1 MAETLRDLVVSLS
14 LNTDNFTRNIRSVQR
29 QIQEAQSEFQLA
41 ASGIRNFEQ
50 TTEGLTAKLT
60 SLERTLFLQADAVN
74 QYEKALT
81 AARDKLQECYDR
93 QNDYAQRL
101 QEARQKQAD
110 LSEQV
115 QRAQAAY
122 DSYKSTLGETD
133 SATIAAKQNLDA
145 LKDEYRQASDEVK
158 KLEGQNE
165 ALKKSTQNAADAV
178 SAANVKL
185 NQANA
190 AMRTTQAA
198 IAQTNQELALA
209 QTQWN
214 SAGAAMDTA
223 KAALTTIGKQMQQA
237 ESRFKLATA
246 GIKDMDTSVE
256 GLSAKMTLLQE
267 KITLQEQA
275 VAQYEAALEAT
286 KQQLEAARQ
295 ANDPEKVRQAS
306 NAVIDAQTSLNNAR
320 AALAQ
325 LRAQLAQTNQQ
336 LQTARSAWTQAGRSL
351 TEFGD
356 RCTKAGQ
363 TMTRMGKTLSMAVTT
378 PITTLGTTAV
388 KASMEFESA
397 FTDVRKV
404 TNASEAEFAELS
416 DSIKQMSTEL
426 AASTTEIAGVVTSAS
441 RLGIQTDK
449 LMDFTRVMIDLG
461 NSTDMTANDAAT
473 SIARFANIMGMS
485 ADQYGNLG
493 STLVALGN
501 NYATTESEIM
511 EMSLRLAGAGKQVG
525 LSEAQVLAFSA
536 ALSAVGIEAQMGGSS
551 LSKALIKME
560 VAAATGG
567 DALKDFAT
575 VCGMTQEQF
584 KALWAVDPAAV
595 FQSFITGLAQMDDA
609 GISAIA
615 VLDEIGIS
623 EIRLRDTLLR
633 ATNAT
638 ELFSNTQ
645 NTANAAWKS
654 GTELATVAEQRYA
667 TTASK
672 LTNLKNSAL
681 LFAQTIGDDLNPTV
695 HRLIEGTG
703 EVIDKLMALD
713 STQRIQIIRWA
724 AVAAAIGPV
733 ILVTGKVTKSIGTV
747 SKGLGTFATAV
758 GKAGGGF
765 KGFMSVLTKSPAFW
779 FAVAAATIAATAAI
793 IDYASGAKQAREA
806 LEGMKKTAE
815 DWKNTAAETFYGRSN
830 GGLSFFG
837 MSTDDFRKES
847 AHSIQAANDW
857 YTGLIA
863 VWTDGKRETNAI
875 VRDWTDSWMQ
885 LTASTREGLAG
896 LKENA
901 DANGYTGL
909 SAQIQAD
916 MDTLD
921 AMDKEI
927 AALLKKRQSKYFTE
941 EDQRRLQELIAA
953 RGDIEIKYHLVEADT
968 GGFDTIRDKMAAEVA
983 RARARGQ
990 IDADVTVYQ
999 NAITAAGQGM
1009 AAVNAQIDAQY
1020 DKEYALIQLIEDS
1033 TERQAAMD
1041 DLNARYL
1048 EQRRQAVQE
1057 YGETLAGFVMPVW
1070 NSESM
1075 KTAGDQ
1081 MDRIVQL
1088 MRQYHL
1094 ADDSEKPGILTQME
1108 ALTSKMDEGTLVEY
1122 YGLLTQIQSLLDSGM
1137 TGAEV
1142 QALFP
1147 EIDFSAALE
1156 QLASIQTFL
1165 STRQT
1170 ELPGLASMFGEALP
1184 EEVLTI
1190 ATDLDLTGAQ
1200 ARWAEFAANPGA
1212 ITTDAVIQSYSEAE
1226 NAAKQQPTVDAFVAK
1241 YTEIADGADKSALT
1255 PTGLLAYV
1263 TTYAE
1268 ATTGTDV
1275 SALTPENITAMV
1287 SAYNELATGADV
1299 STLTPDEITAYVVQY
1314 LEKEGVDTSALTPA
1328 AVTAFVMAYE
1338 EVTGGASTTALT
1350 PSDITAMV
1358 VKYAEAES
1366 VDISALSPDQV
1377 EAIISSFAEA
1387 TGCDKSTLMQD
1398 FTAYIARYD
1407 DTNAVKPRLTVS
1419 VGLLGYDLA
1428 AYRRFVANNPIE
1440 VQGIL
1445 KLGEVYDDPAQAL
1458 ADTQTRFWKDGVEI
1472 PASTVPAELLTADKV
1487 AVLANDGT
1495 LHVLVTPEVTG
1506 DPDAVKT
1513 AAQPLTEQK
1522 VPVQVFGSY
1531 STHDWGWLNDLIG
1544 SDVFDR
1550 MSWLTTDL
1558 DIYAKNVKGTW
1569 KDWRLIG
1576 SNVGDYNNRI
1586 SREFDPDTVASL
1598 QTYVA
1603 EMVTAIQNGQEVS
1616 EEDLAHLQTVINF
1629 LSSMEASGTGE
1640 SFIAGMTDTLNAA
1653 GITTSAET
1661 LVSDL
1666 QSALD
1671 TALQG
1676 ADFSASGEQV
1686 SAGVGE
1692 GMRNADMSE
1701 PAEAMAG
1708 STEEATN
1715 QAFDINSPSRRMMP
1729 TGEQAAAGI
1738 AEGMKGFS
1746 FEPAAGT
1753 VSGNAVSSLNA
1764 VLNSATLRP
1773 AGLNAMLGLRNGI
1786 LAGRSSVISAMRS
1799 AARSAVNAA
1808 KSELKIHSPSRVFE
1822 DEVGVMTMR
1831 GLGKGVLK
1839 ESKAQAKII
1848 RNASRFLTG
1857 EAREGTIVA
1866 GNTTNT
1872 HTYHQD
1878 SSVNFTGSTFYIR
1891 DEKDVQALAV
1901 EIATLTRR
1909 RQHGRGLKMA

>member
-41 ASGIRNFEQ
+41 AAGIRNFEQ

-60 SLERTLFLQADAVN
+60 SLERTLSLQADAVD

-110 LSEQV
+110 LAEQV
-115 QRAQAAY
+115 QRAQTAY
-122 DSYKSTLGETD
+122 DSYKNTLGETD

-178 SAANVKL
+178 STANVKL

-214 SAGAAMDTA
+214 AAGTAIDTA
-223 KAALTTIGKQMQQA
+223 KTALTTIGKQMQQA

-246 GIKDMDTSVE
+246 GIKDMDTSAE
-256 GLSAKMTLLQE
+256 GLSAKMTLLRE

-275 VAQYEAALEAT
+275 IAQYEAALEAAI
-286 KQQLEAARQ
+286 QQLEASQQ

-320 AALAQ
+320 AALAR
-325 LRAQLAQTNQQ
+325 LRAQLVQTNQQ

-363 TMTRMGKTLSMAVTT
+363 AMTCMGKTLSMAVTT
-378 PITTLGTTAV
+378 P
-388 KASMEFESA
+388 M
-397 FTDVRKV
+397 
-404 TNASEAEFAELS
+404 
-416 DSIKQMSTEL
+416 
-426 AASTTEIAGVVTSAS
+426 
-441 RLGIQTDK
+441 
-449 LMDFTRVMIDLG
+449 
-461 NSTDMTANDAAT
+461 
-473 SIARFANIMGMS
+473 
-485 ADQYGNLG
+485 
-493 STLVALGN
+493 
-501 NYATTESEIM
+501 
-511 EMSLRLAGAGKQVG
+511 
-525 LSEAQVLAFSA
+525 
-536 ALSAVGIEAQMGGSS
+536 
-551 LSKALIKME
+551 
-560 VAAATGG
+560 
-567 DALKDFAT
+567 
-575 VCGMTQEQF
+575 
-584 KALWAVDPAAV
+584 
-595 FQSFITGLAQMDDA
+595 
-609 GISAIA
+609 
-615 VLDEIGIS
+615 
-623 EIRLRDTLLR
+623 LR

-667 TTASK
+667 TTTSK

-695 HRLIEGTG
+695 HRLIEGAG
-703 EVIDKLMALD
+703 EVIDRLMALD
-713 STQRIQIIRWA
+713 GTQRMQIIRWA
-724 AVAAAIGPV
+724 AMAAAIGPV
-733 ILVTGKVTKSIGTV
+733 ILVTGKVTKAVGTV

-765 KGFMSVLTKSPAFW
+765 KGFLSVLGKSPAVW
-779 FAVAAATIAATAAI
+779 AAVAIAVVAGTAAL

-815 DWKNTAAETFYGRSN
+815 DWKNTAADTFYGRSN

-837 MSTDDFRKES
+837 MSTDDFKKES

-875 VRDWTDSWMQ
+875 VKVWTDSWKQ

-927 AALLKKRQSKYFTE
+927 SALLKKRQSKYFTE

-953 RGDIEIKYHLVEADT
+953 RGDIEIKYHLVEADA

-983 RARARGQ
+983 RAQARGQ
-990 IDADVTVYQ
+990 TDTDVTVYQ
-999 NAITAAGQGM
+999 NAIAAAGQGM

-1041 DLNARYL
+1041 DLNARY
-1048 EQRRQAVQE
+1048 
-1057 YGETLAGFVMPVW
+1057 T
-1070 NSESM
+1070 
-1075 KTAGDQ
+1075 
-1081 MDRIVQL
+1081 
-1088 MRQYHL
+1088 
-1094 ADDSEKPGILTQME
+1094 
-1108 ALTSKMDEGTLVEY
+1108 
-1122 YGLLTQIQSLLDSGM
+1122 
-1137 TGAEV
+1137 
-1142 QALFP
+1142 
-1147 EIDFSAALE
+1147 
-1156 QLASIQTFL
+1156 
-1165 STRQT
+1165 
-1170 ELPGLASMFGEALP
+1170 
-1184 EEVLTI
+1184 
-1190 ATDLDLTGAQ
+1190 
-1200 ARWAEFAANPGA
+1200 
-1212 ITTDAVIQSYSEAE
+1212 
-1226 NAAKQQPTVDAFVAK
+1226 
-1241 YTEIADGADKSALT
+1241 
-1255 PTGLLAYV
+1255 
-1263 TTYAE
+1263 
-1268 ATTGTDV
+1268 
-1275 SALTPENITAMV
+1275 
-1287 SAYNELATGADV
+1287 
-1299 STLTPDEITAYVVQY
+1299 
-1314 LEKEGVDTSALTPA
+1314 
-1328 AVTAFVMAYE
+1328 
-1338 EVTGGASTTALT
+1338 
-1350 PSDITAMV
+1350 
-1358 VKYAEAES
+1358 
-1366 VDISALSPDQV
+1366 
-1377 EAIISSFAEA
+1377 
-1387 TGCDKSTLMQD
+1387 
-1398 FTAYIARYD
+1398 
-1407 DTNAVKPRLTVS
+1407 
-1419 VGLLGYDLA
+1419 
-1428 AYRRFVANNPIE
+1428 
-1440 VQGIL
+1440 
-1445 KLGEVYDDPAQAL
+1445 
-1458 ADTQTRFWKDGVEI
+1458 
-1472 PASTVPAELLTADKV
+1472 
-1487 AVLANDGT
+1487 
-1495 LHVLVTPEVTG
+1495 
-1506 DPDAVKT
+1506 
-1513 AAQPLTEQK
+1513 
-1522 VPVQVFGSY
+1522 
-1531 STHDWGWLNDLIG
+1531 THDWGWLNDLIG

-1550 MSWLTTDL
+1550 MSWLFTDL
-1558 DIYAKNVKGTW
+1558 DLYAKNVKGTW

-1586 SREFDPDTVASL
+1586 SREFDPDTVAAL
-1598 QTYVA
+1598 QNYVA

-1616 EEDLAHLQTVINF
+1616 EEDLAHLQTVISF
-1629 LSSMEASGTGE
+1629 LNSMEASGSGE

-1708 STEEATN
+1708 STEEAAN
-1715 QAFDINSPSRRMMP
+1715 QAFDIHLPSRRMMP

-1746 FEPAAGT
+1746 FTSAAGA

-1808 KSELKIHSPSRVFE
+1808 KSELKIHSSSRVFE

-1848 RNASRFLTG
+1848 RNASRYLTG

-1891 DEKDVQALAV
+1891 EEKDVQALAI
-1901 EIATLTRR
+1901 EIAALTRR
-1909 RQHGRGLKMA
+1909 RQHGRGLRMA

>member
-41 ASGIRNFEQ
+41 AAGIRNFEQ

-60 SLERTLFLQADAVN
+60 SLERTLSLQADAVN

-115 QRAQAAY
+115 QRAQTAY
-122 DSYKSTLGETD
+122 DSYKNTLGETD

-214 SAGAAMDTA
+214 AAGTAIDTA

-246 GIKDMDTSVE
+246 GIRDMDTSVE

-275 VAQYEAALEAT
+275 IVQYEAALEAAR
-286 KQQLEAARQ
+286 QQLEAARQ
-295 ANDPEKVRQAS
+295 ANDPEKVRQAT
-306 NAVIDAQTSLNNAR
+306 NAVIDAQTSLNKAR

-325 LRAQLAQTNQQ
+325 LRAQLVQTNQQ
-336 LQTARSAWTQAGRSL
+336 LQTARSAWTQAGKSL
-351 TEFGD
+351 TDFGN

-363 TMTRMGKTLSMAVTT
+363 AMTRMGKTLSMYVTT

-485 ADQYGNLG
+485 ADQYENLG

-567 DALKDFAT
+567 QALTDFAT
-575 VCGMTQEQF
+575 VCGMTEEQF
-584 KALWAVDPAAV
+584 KTLWAADPAAV

-654 GTELATVAEQRYA
+654 NTELSYVAEQRYA

-695 HRLIEGTG
+695 QKLIEGAG
-703 EVIDKLMALD
+703 EIIDKLMALD
-713 STQRIQIIRWA
+713 STQRMQIIRWA
-724 AVAAAIGPV
+724 AIAAAIGPV
-733 ILVTGKVTKSIGTV
+733 ILITGKVTKSIGTV

-815 DWKNTAAETFYGRSN
+815 DWKNTAADTFYGRSN

-837 MSTDDFRKES
+837 MSTDDFKKES
-847 AHSIQAANDW
+847 AHSIQAASDW

-875 VRDWTDSWMQ
+875 VREWTDSWMQ
-885 LTASTREGLAG
+885 LTAGTREGLAG

-909 SAQIQAD
+909 SAQIQSD

-921 AMDKEI
+921 AMDREI

-953 RGDIEIKYHLVEADT
+953 RGDIEIKYHLVEADA

-983 RARARGQ
+983 RAQARGQ
-990 IDADVTVYQ
+990 ADADVTVYQ
-999 NAITAAGQGM
+999 NAIAAAGQGM

-1075 KTAGDQ
+1075 QTAGDQ

-1088 MRQYHL
+1088 MRQYYL

-1108 ALTSKMDEGTLVEY
+1108 ALTSEMDEGTLAEY

-1137 TGAEV
+1137 TEAEV

-1147 EIDFSAALE
+1147 EIDFSSALE

-1165 STRQT
+1165 STRQNV
-1170 ELPGLASMFGEALP
+1170 LPGLASMFGEALP

-1212 ITTDAVIQSYSEAE
+1212 ITTDAVIQSYTEAE

-1241 YTEIADGADKSALT
+1241 YTEIPEGADKSALT

-1299 STLTPDEITAYVVQY
+1299 STLTPDEITAYVMQY

-1338 EVTGGASTTALT
+1338 EVTGGALTTALT

-1366 VDISALSPDQV
+1366 VDLSALSPDQV
-1377 EAIISSFAEA
+1377 EALVSTFAEA

-1407 DTNAVKPRLTVS
+1407 DTDAVKPRLTVS
-1419 VGLLGYDLA
+1419 VGLFGYDLA
-1428 AYRRFVANNPIE
+1428 AYRKFVAHNPIE

-1487 AVLANDGT
+1487 AVLADDGT

-1506 DPDAVKT
+1506 DPDALKT

-1522 VPVQVFGSY
+1522 VPLQVFGSY

-1558 DIYAKNVKGTW
+1558 DLYAKNVKGTW

-1666 QSALD
+1666 QSAMD

-1676 ADFSASGEQV
+1676 ADFSSSGEQV
-1686 SAGVGE
+1686 SAGIGE

-1708 STEEATN
+1708 STEEAAN
-1715 QAFDINSPSRRMMP
+1715 QAFDIHSPSRRMMP
-1729 TGEQAAAGI
+1729 TGEQAAAGV

-1808 KSELKIHSPSRVFE
+1808 KSELKIHSPSQVFE

-1848 RNASRFLTG
+1848 RNASRYLTG
-1857 EAREGTIVA
+1857 EAREGMIVA

-1901 EIATLTRR
+1901 EIAALTRR
-1909 RQHGRGLKMA
+1909 RQHGRGLRMA

>member
-41 ASGIRNFEQ
+41 AAGIRNFEQ
-50 TTEGLTAKLT
+50 TTEGLSAKLT
-60 SLERTLFLQADAVN
+60 SLERTLSLQADAVG

-115 QRAQAAY
+115 QRAQTAY
-122 DSYKSTLGETD
+122 DSYKNTLGETD

-145 LKDEYRQASDEVK
+145 LKDEYRQSSDEVK

-178 SAANVKL
+178 STANVKL

-209 QTQWN
+209 QTEWN
-214 SAGAAMDTA
+214 AAGAAMDTA

-275 VAQYEAALEAT
+275 VAQYEAALAVAR
-286 KQQLEAARQ
+286 QQLEAARQ
-295 ANDPEKVRQAS
+295 SNDPEKVRQAT

-325 LRAQLAQTNQQ
+325 LRAQLVQTNQQ
-336 LQTARSAWTQAGRSL
+336 LQTARSAWTQAGKSL
-351 TEFGD
+351 TDFGN
-356 RCTKAGQ
+356 RCTRAGQ
-363 TMTRMGKTLSMAVTT
+363 AMTRMGKTLSMYVTT

-485 ADQYGNLG
+485 ADQYENLG

-567 DALKDFAT
+567 QALTDFAT
-575 VCGMTQEQF
+575 VCGMTEEQF
-584 KALWAVDPAAV
+584 KTLWAADPAAV

-654 GTELATVAEQRYA
+654 NTELSYVAEQRYA

-695 HRLIEGTG
+695 QKLIEGAG
-703 EVIDKLMALD
+703 EIIDKLMALD
-713 STQRIQIIRWA
+713 STQRMQIIRWA
-724 AVAAAIGPV
+724 AIAAAIGPV
-733 ILVTGKVTKSIGTV
+733 ILITGKVTKSIGTV

-815 DWKNTAAETFYGRSN
+815 DWKNTAADTFYGRSN

-837 MSTDDFRKES
+837 MSTDDFKKES
-847 AHSIQAANDW
+847 AHSIQAASDW

-875 VRDWTDSWMQ
+875 VREWTDSWMQ
-885 LTASTREGLAG
+885 LTAGTREGLAG

-909 SAQIQAD
+909 SAQIQSD

-921 AMDKEI
+921 AMDREI

-953 RGDIEIKYHLVEADT
+953 RGDIEIKYHLVEADA

-983 RARARGQ
+983 RAQARGQ
-990 IDADVTVYQ
+990 ADADVTVYQ
-999 NAITAAGQGM
+999 NAIAAAGQGM

-1075 KTAGDQ
+1075 QTAGDQ

-1088 MRQYHL
+1088 MRQYYL

-1108 ALTSKMDEGTLVEY
+1108 ALTSEMDEGTLAEY

-1137 TGAEV
+1137 TEAEV

-1147 EIDFSAALE
+1147 EIDFSSALE

-1165 STRQT
+1165 STRQNV
-1170 ELPGLASMFGEALP
+1170 LPGLASMFGEALP

-1212 ITTDAVIQSYSEAE
+1212 ITTDAVIQSYTEAE

-1241 YTEIADGADKSALT
+1241 YTEIPEGADKSALT

-1299 STLTPDEITAYVVQY
+1299 STLTPDEITAYVMQY

-1338 EVTGGASTTALT
+1338 EVTGGALTTALT

-1366 VDISALSPDQV
+1366 VDLSALSPDQV
-1377 EAIISSFAEA
+1377 EALVSTFAEA

-1407 DTNAVKPRLTVS
+1407 DTDAVKPRLTVS
-1419 VGLLGYDLA
+1419 VGLFGYDLA
-1428 AYRRFVANNPIE
+1428 AYRKFVAHNPIE

-1487 AVLANDGT
+1487 AVLADDGT

-1506 DPDAVKT
+1506 DPDALKT

-1522 VPVQVFGSY
+1522 VPLQVFGSY

-1558 DIYAKNVKGTW
+1558 DLYAKNVKGTW

-1666 QSALD
+1666 QSAMD

-1676 ADFSASGEQV
+1676 ADFSSSGEQV
-1686 SAGVGE
+1686 SAGIGE

-1708 STEEATN
+1708 STEEAAN
-1715 QAFDINSPSRRMMP
+1715 QAFDIHSPSRRMMP
-1729 TGEQAAAGI
+1729 TGEQAAAGV

-1808 KSELKIHSPSRVFE
+1808 KSELKIHSPSQVFE

-1848 RNASRFLTG
+1848 RNASRYLTG
-1857 EAREGTIVA
+1857 EAREGMIVA

-1901 EIATLTRR
+1901 EIAALTRR
-1909 RQHGRGLKMA
+1909 RQHGRGLRMA

>member
-41 ASGIRNFEQ
+41 AAGIRNFEQ

-60 SLERTLFLQADAVN
+60 SLERTLSLQADAVN

-110 LSEQV
+110 LAEQI
-115 QRAQAAY
+115 QRAQTAY
-122 DSYKSTLGETD
+122 DSYKNALGETD

-145 LKDEYRQASDEVK
+145 LKDEYQQASDEVK

-178 SAANVKL
+178 STANVKL

-190 AMRTTQAA
+190 AMRTTQVA

-214 SAGAAMDTA
+214 AAGTAIDTA

-237 ESRFKLATA
+237 ESRFRLATA

-256 GLSAKMTLLQE
+256 GLSAKMTLLRE

-275 VAQYEAALEAT
+275 VTQYEAALAAAR
-286 KQQLEAARQ
+286 QQLEAAQQ

-306 NAVIDAQTSLNNAR
+306 NAVIDAQTGLNNAR

-325 LRAQLAQTNQQ
+325 LRAQLDQTNQQ
-336 LQTARSAWTQAGRSL
+336 LQTARSAWTQTGRSL

-363 TMTRMGKTLSMAVTT
+363 AMTRMGKTLSMAVTA

-388 KASMEFESA
+388 KASMEYESA

-404 TNASEAEFAELS
+404 TNASEAEFAVLS
-416 DSIKQMSTEL
+416 DSIKRMSTEL

-449 LMDFTRVMIDLG
+449 LMEFTRVMIDLG
-461 NSTDMTANDAAT
+461 NSTDMTANDAAA

-485 ADQYGNLG
+485 SDQYENLG

-567 DALKDFAT
+567 DALKDFAK
-575 VCGMTQEQF
+575 VCGVTEEQF
-584 KALWAVDPAAV
+584 KTLWAADPAAV

-623 EIRLRDTLLR
+623 EIRLRDTMLR

-654 GTELATVAEQRYA
+654 GTELAAVAEQRYA

-695 HRLIEGTG
+695 HKLIEGAG
-703 EVIDKLMALD
+703 EVIDRLMALD
-713 STQRIQIIRWA
+713 STQRMQIIRWA

-733 ILVTGKVTKSIGTV
+733 ILITGKVTKSIGTV

-793 IDYASGAKQAREA
+793 IDYATGAKQAREA

-815 DWKNTAAETFYGRSN
+815 DWKNTAADTFYGRSN

-875 VRDWTDSWMQ
+875 VKEWTDSWMQ

-953 RGDIEIKYHLVEADT
+953 RGDIEIKYHLVEADA

-983 RARARGQ
+983 RAQARGQ
-990 IDADVTVYQ
+990 SDADVTVYQ
-999 NAITAAGQGM
+999 NAIAAAGQGM

-1041 DLNARYL
+1041 DLNARYM

-1075 KTAGDQ
+1075 QTAGDQ

-1088 MRQYHL
+1088 MRQYSS
-1094 ADDSEKPGILTQME
+1094 ADPADQPGILTQME
-1108 ALTSKMDEGTLVEY
+1108 ALTSEMDEGTLAEY

-1137 TGAEV
+1137 TEAEV

-1147 EIDFSAALE
+1147 EIDFSSALE

-1200 ARWAEFAANPGA
+1200 ARWSEFAANPGA

-1287 SAYNELATGADV
+1287 SAYKELAAGADV
-1299 STLTPDEITAYVVQY
+1299 SALTPDEITAYVMQY

-1338 EVTGGASTTALT
+1338 EVTGGALTTALT
-1350 PSDITAMV
+1350 PSNVTAMV
-1358 VKYAEAES
+1358 VKYAQAEN
-1366 VDISALSPDQV
+1366 VDLSALKPGQI
-1377 EAIISSFAEA
+1377 EAIVSAFAEA

-1419 VGLLGYDLA
+1419 VGLFGYDLA

-1487 AVLANDGT
+1487 AVLADDGT

-1513 AAQPLTEQK
+1513 ASESLVEKK
-1522 VPVQVFGSY
+1522 VPLQVFNDY

-1586 SREFDPDTVASL
+1586 SREFDPDTVAAL

-1653 GITTSAET
+1653 GITTSAEN
-1661 LVSDL
+1661 LVSSL

-1671 TALQG
+1671 AALQG

-1686 SAGVGE
+1686 SAGIGE

-1701 PAEAMAG
+1701 SAEAMAG
-1708 STEEATN
+1708 STEEAAN
-1715 QAFDINSPSRRMMP
+1715 QAFDIHSPSRRMMP
-1729 TGEQAAAGI
+1729 TGEQAAAGV

-1746 FEPAAGT
+1746 FEPAAGA
-1753 VSGNAVSSLNA
+1753 VSGNAVTSLNA

-1773 AGLNAMLGLRNGI
+1773 AGLNVMLGLRNGI

-1808 KSELKIHSPSRVFE
+1808 KSELKIHSPSQVFE

-1839 ESKAQAKII
+1839 ESREQARII
-1848 RNASRFLTG
+1848 RNAARYLTD
-1857 EAREGTIVA
+1857 EAKESSIVA
-1866 GNTTNT
+1866 STSDNRRSYDN
-1872 HTYHQD
+1872 
-1878 SSVNFTGSTFYIR
+1878 SVTSTVQVQQLVVR
-1891 DEKDVQALAV
+1891 DEADIRALAV
-1901 EIATLTRR
+1901 EIATLIR
-1909 RQHGRGLKMA
+1909 RQQRGKGLRMA